1 MCTIVD
7 TYSGYLVGCAYKHA
21 NQQNMI
27 KTLEIITPYYGTPVQ
42 IQSENGSYFK
52 VKLIKTHAQTSN
64 IEWIYYPQAAG
75 LIERMNGLLKQ
86 QLLKLGVGEYKQWK
100 DNLFEALQQLNNR
113 PIGQSETLLMRMV
126 SPNLS
131 LSVALISRWGTTLE
145 Y

>member
-1 MCTIVD
+1 
-7 TYSGYLVGCAYKHA
+7 
-21 NQQNMI
+21 MI

-42 IQSENGSYFK
+42 IQSENGSYFI

-64 IEWIYYPQAAG
+64 IEWIYHIPYYPQAAG
-75 LIERMNGLLKQ
+75 LIERMNRLLKQ

-113 PIGQSETLLMRMV
+113 PIGQSETLLMRMM

-131 LSVALISRWGTTLE
+131 LSVALISRWGITLE